1 MNLHRSLLAFALCIT
16 TAIAPFILPTA
27 GVVAVGGLAVS
38 QTACSTAQIVTDI
51 TKFTPVLIDILQIA
65 AVASGNS
72 TTALQTKV
80 TTDSADAQTLVQDYL
95 SKGSVGIWND
105 MNAAL
110 NVLSDDANTVFQL
123 ANVVT
128 GASQA
133 KVGLIVASGQ
143 TLFAIIESLLPSAP
157 ASINA
162 VMSVRHFSAH
172 APTSK
177 LTLGDWTTSWNKLMT
192 SKSGDPKLDAVTP
205 KMQIHL
211 HSWAVRHAT
220 FRPGR

>member
-1 MNLHRSLLAFALCIT
+1 MNLHRSLLAFVLCIT
-16 TAIAPFILPTA
+16 TATAPYLLPAA
-27 GVVAVGGLAVS
+27 GVAAIGGLTVTQS
-38 QTACSTAQIVTDI
+38 ACNVTQVITDI
-51 TKFTPVLIDILQIA
+51 TKFTPVLIDILQIVT
-65 AVASGNS
+65 VASGNS
-72 TTALQTKV
+72 TAALQAKV

-110 NVLSDDANTVFQL
+110 NILSEDATLVFQM
-123 ANVVT
+123 ANVVS
-128 GASQA
+128 GPAQA

-157 ASINA
+157 QSAIA
-162 VMSVRHFSAH
+162 VVGVRHFSAH

-192 SKSGDPKLDAVTP
+192 SKSGEAKLDAVTP
-205 KMQIHL
+205 QMQIHL
-211 HSWAVRHAT
+211 HSWVVRHAT

>member
-110 NVLSDDANTVFQL
+110 NVLSDDASTVFQL

-133 KVGLIVASGQ
+133 KVSLIVASGQ
-143 TLFAIIESLLPSAP
+143 TLFAIIESLLPAAP

-162 VMSVRHFSAH
+162 VVAVRHFSAH

-177 LTLGDWTTSWNKLMT
+177 LTLGDWTASWNKLMT